1 MYACPYRS
9 LTGIPDGGCG
19 TYRSIMALLHGDV
32 LKSLYY
38 NPLTLISLLVIV
50 AFPFLSHRMR
60 IRALTLL
67 IVLYTLMTL
76 IRFAMHLMGWRLPY
90 IYPPDL

>member
-19 TYRSIMALLHGDV
+19 TYRSIMALLHGDI
-32 LKSLYY
+32 LESLYW
-38 NPLTLISLLVIV
+38 NPLTLVSLFVILL
-50 AFPFLSHRMR
+50 FPFIGHRNR

-67 IVLYTLMTL
+67 IFLYLLLTFVRLFMYL
-76 IRFAMHLMGWRLPY
+76 KGWRIPY
-90 IYPPDL
+90 IYPEDL